1 MISNITQI
9 GYGDEFMKITELCIK
24 YALGKIIEEP
34 KLVTGGLMHKM
45 YHVSTDQG
53 EYAIKLLNPDIM
65 KRPEDRKSVV

>member
-1 MISNITQI
+1 
-9 GYGDEFMKITELCIK
+9 MKITELCIK

-53 EYAIKLLNPDIM
+53 EYGKDYDVVNNPDKFQLYIDG
-65 KRPEDRKSVV
+65 KEVEE

>member
-53 EYAIKLLNPDIM
+53 EYDCFLLGTL
-65 KRPEDRKSVV
+65 

>member
-9 GYGDEFMKITELCIK
+9 DYGDEFMKITELCIK

-45 YHVSTDQG
+45 YHVSTYTVSYTNLRAH
-53 EYAIKLLNPDIM
+53 ET
-65 KRPEDRKSVV
+65 

>member
-9 GYGDEFMKITELCIK
+9 DYGYEFMKITELCMK

-45 YHVSTDQG
+45 YQVSTDQG
-53 EYAIKLLNPDIM
+53 EYA
-65 KRPEDRKSVV
+65 